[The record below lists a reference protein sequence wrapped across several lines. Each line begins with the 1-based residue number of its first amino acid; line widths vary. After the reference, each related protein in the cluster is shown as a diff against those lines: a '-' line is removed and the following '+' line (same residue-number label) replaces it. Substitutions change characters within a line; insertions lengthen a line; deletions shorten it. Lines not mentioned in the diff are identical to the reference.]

1 MLLHLLR
8 GQAYDVLNYLLW
20 ILSVR
25 QIVHLFFDD
34 RVAKK
39 VAIHVSRRNM
49 GEALN
54 FGAFKGQVKHALA
67 AKKVDLNSIQQGVV
81 EADRSRTVD
90 DDVKI

>member
-1 MLLHLLR
+1 
-8 GQAYDVLNYLLW
+8 
-20 ILSVR
+20 
-25 QIVHLFFDD
+25 
-34 RVAKK
+34 
-39 VAIHVSRRNM
+39 M

-81 EADRSRTVD
+81 EADRSGTVD